1 MARIRRVLRGQRV
14 TFFLLVITAGLFVAL
29 AADGYWDGRCYNE
42 VLSPD
47 PMQCYV
53 LEQAEADDV
62 IEVDGIYTNN
72 RGTLYV
78 FYSYLPKVIEHPT
91 VDLTPKLRSYGLEY
105 AEEHPSLAP
114 YSRVGEACQSAT
126 FGGANDTYDSLAE
139 CGATLTF
146 DYGRVEPRYT
156 PYAQILLYPG
166 GNEARQDINGWASWT
181 QVWPRASRST
191 RNTGGDTTSSGG
203 FDISDV
209 DFDNIPE
216 VGCSYWGTLG
226 DSCSYAEGYP
236 ELPIAGGY
244 TYEYTRYM
252 HVKAESTDDPIF
264 VDAKELL
271 LDRSSSWAID
281 GEGTKSAYEE
291 DYSFG
296 LVVVPAQYSY
306 SELWRHA
313 HILERFSRSSG
324 NTLGING
331 AIILYNGA
339 FIEWYFDESV
349 ILTPGLVAVDE
360 YDPESNFGREAK
372 EFIAIQSAHDDLERI
387 VDALPVLLP
396 QLGIPSDV
404 VGMVGYNRPRA
415 GAGGI
420 PAIDISS

>member
-1 MARIRRVLRGQRV
+1 M
-14 TFFLLVITAGLFVAL
+14 
-29 AADGYWDGRCYNE
+29 
-42 VLSPD
+42 
-47 PMQCYV
+47 
-53 LEQAEADDV
+53 
-62 IEVDGIYTNN
+62 
-72 RGTLYV
+72 
-78 FYSYLPKVIEHPT
+78 
-91 VDLTPKLRSYGLEY
+91 EY

-139 CGATLTF
+139 CGATLSF

-156 PYAQILLYPG
+156 PYAKILLYPG
-166 GNEARQDINGWASWT
+166 GNEARKEINGWASWG
-181 QVWPRASRST
+181 QLWPSGGRGTRST
-191 RNTGGDTTSSGG
+191 GDNTTVSES

-226 DSCSYAEGYP
+226 NSCSYAASDP

-244 TYEYTRYM
+244 THEFTRYIY
-252 HVKAESTDDPIF
+252 VKAESEDDPEF
-264 VDAKELL
+264 VNAKKSLL
-271 LDRSSSWAID
+271 YSARAYAIE
-281 GEGTKSAYEE
+281 GEGSKSQYDERLHDWPCRFACPVQL
-291 DYSFG
+291 FG
-296 LVVVPAQYSY
+296 VM
-306 SELWRHA
+306 ETRA

-349 ILTPGLVAVDE
+349 ILTPGLVPVDE

-404 VGMVGYNRPRA
+404 VGMVGYNRPR
-415 GAGGI
+415 
-420 PAIDISS
+420 S